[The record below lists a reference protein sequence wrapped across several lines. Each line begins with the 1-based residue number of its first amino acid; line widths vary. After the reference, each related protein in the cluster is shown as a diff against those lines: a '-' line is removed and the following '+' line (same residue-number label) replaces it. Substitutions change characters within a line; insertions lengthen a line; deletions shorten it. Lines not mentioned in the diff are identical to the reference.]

1 MNIQSNLHRVA
12 SQTLTELPNPGMTTL
27 PRLWLNLPTETRK
40 QIAQSLAPLLIRMRP
55 TRAALGADRHVE
67 SVE

>member
-1 MNIQSNLHRVA
+1 MNIQSNLHRVV

-27 PRLWLNLPTETRK
+27 GLWLNLPAETQK
-40 QIAQSLAPLLIRMRP
+40 QIAQNLAPLLMRMRSTHAP
-55 TRAALGADRHVE
+55 LEADGHVE